1 MDIVD
6 CILADH
12 DRQRRLFGALDEAR
26 GDTEALGKIWH
37 KLKNFLEA
45 HAEAEEL
52 HFYPTLLKRGSGALN
67 SDSAEDTTDD
77 AIGDHNKITDAANS
91 TDDHD
96 VGSDEWWA
104 CVDKTNLANS
114 KHMSEE
120 ERQGLTD
127 FRRRVPLDERV
138 KLGIAYLAF
147 ELAHEDHY
155 ERKDKD
161 PETYIEK
168 NS

>member
-52 HFYPTLLKRGSGALN
+52 HFYPTLLKRGSGALDL
-67 SDSAEDTTDD
+67 DSAEDTTDD

-147 ELAHEDHY
+147 EFGA
-155 ERKDKD
+155 
-161 PETYIEK
+161 
-168 NS
+168 